1 MPQYQSLVTLSGQA
15 KVAAAIGG
23 GPAVNISHLAVGDG
37 NGNPVTALETATGL
51 TNEVWRGAV
60 LSVSRDPAHPT
71 QVIVAAE
78 IPVGAGPFVIR
89 EMGLIAS
96 DGTLFAI
103 QNTPEIEKTTAAQG
117 ATQAVTV
124 HFRIVVATSANIT
137 ITVDAN
143 SLVSV
148 AGLHRAPFIAIDAFT
163 NAVPGAPATGALV
176 VVGSAPTGA
185 FAGLS
190 NRFAQWTGTLWVNAV
205 AHLGTVV
212 HCIADGKYYRRT
224 ADGWVEFL
232 ATFADPGLIT
242 LALLDRMPV
251 YPEIDTATNT
261 LAITAAG
268 GQIVI
273 DANQQWR
280 HRGHR
285 VINTSDVLA
294 AARTFATAASKK
306 YHLRGT
312 VAAGVNT
319 YSLFD
324 VTALSEADAEFDTTF
339 DMMLIALVVT
349 NGANVA
355 TVTPLVNRN
364 ELRATVAAALV
375 NEANAG
381 ANEYAGSFL
390 ATLNWARRPRP
401 HSFAPLRRVWDQ
413 GGTTPDRDFAIWPSS
428 ASTPWGAAASAY
440 GLSLTRYGVTAR
452 INDDHMGVEPS
463 IWQFSGAA

>member
-37 NGNPVTALETATGL
+37 NGNPVTALETATEL
-51 TNEVWRGAV
+51 THEVWRGAV

-89 EMGLIAS
+89 EMGLIAD

-148 AGLHRAPFIAIDAFT
+148 AGLHRAPFIAIDSFT

-185 FAGLS
+185 FAGLN

-242 LALLDRMPV
+242 LAQLDRLPIF
-251 YPEIDTATNT
+251 PEIDTVSNT

-273 DANQQWR
+273 DAAQQWR

-285 VINTSDVLA
+285 IINTSDTLL
-294 AARTFATAASKK
+294 AARTFATAANKA
-306 YHLRGT
+306 YLLRGA
-312 VAAGVNT
+312 VAAGAVS
-319 YSLFD
+319 YSLVD
-324 VTALSEADAEFDTTF
+324 VTAAGAGELAESYDSTF
-339 DMMLIALVVT
+339 DDMLIAKITT
-349 NGANVA
+349 NGANAA
-355 TVTPLVNRN
+355 TVVALKNKHRLEAQGELLFSDVAWAGDLVAPSAMLHGTVLTQNWGR
-364 ELRATVAAALV
+364 RPKAAMAMMTSISTKATSDTLGTQQINVGINVRSRYQALV
-375 NEANAG
+375 TYQKTETPQSG
-381 ANEYAGSFL
+381 YVSYEM
-390 ATLNWARRPRP
+390 WA
-401 HSFAPLRRVWDQ
+401 
-413 GGTTPDRDFAIWPSS
+413 
-428 ASTPWGAAASAY
+428 
-440 GLSLTRYGVTAR
+440 
-452 INDDHMGVEPS
+452 
-463 IWQFSGAA
+463 